1 MFVESGMGTG
11 GLEMEID
18 AKAAFTM
25 IGTRAITV
33 TSFAAAVRPGVLF
46 H

>member
-25 IGTRAITV
+25 IGTSAITV
-33 TSFAAAVRPGVLF
+33 RSFAAGVTPGVMF